1 MVLTGS
7 VTCTEDCSGLSL
19 SKDSF
24 PETSEIYA
32 VGLEKPKWFQAITT
46 EVCCGSRLY
55 SVAAACDTGIYK
67 ASRESNAVFFRVF
80 TQKSS

>member
-1 MVLTGS
+1 MRFF
-7 VTCTEDCSGLSL
+7 SGYLHKNPHKRQV

-46 EVCCGSRLY
+46 EVCCGSREVYPAKLI
-55 SVAAACDTGIYK
+55 DFK
-67 ASRESNAVFFRVF
+67 
-80 TQKSS
+80 K